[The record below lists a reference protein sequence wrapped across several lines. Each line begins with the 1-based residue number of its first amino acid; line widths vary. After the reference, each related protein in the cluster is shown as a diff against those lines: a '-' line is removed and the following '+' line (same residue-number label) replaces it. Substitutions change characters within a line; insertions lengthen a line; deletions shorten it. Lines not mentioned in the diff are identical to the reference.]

1 MAICAAVLNIPIEHA
16 VLCMFFSVKESCRDV
31 YEMSRE
37 QLTYRVSFR
46 PTDDKAETVK
56 IYFISN
62 INKLYWLNNIQCKK
76 EQLKHSINQIY
87 INVSG

>member
-16 VLCMFFSVKESCRDV
+16 VLYTFFSVKETSRV
-31 YEMSRE
+31 VFEMSRD
-37 QLTYRVSFR
+37 QLSYCVSFR
-46 PTDDKAETVK
+46 LTDEKAETVK

-76 EQLKHSINQIY
+76 EQLKHYKSNI
-87 INVSG
+87 